1 MTSYWDDNKGDK
13 SYLNARTDGKKII
26 KILRFKSF
34 LVWINVTVLTVQF
47 LFIQEAI
54 AMARLK
60 RDILQVTGNVHFYKA
75 GNAYVV
81 FQVDKDKQSSATCE
95 EKQEPYPESS
105 A

>member
-1 MTSYWDDNKGDK
+1 
-13 SYLNARTDGKKII
+13 
-26 KILRFKSF
+26 
-34 LVWINVTVLTVQF
+34 
-47 LFIQEAI
+47 
-54 AMARLK
+54 MARLK

-95 EKQEPYPESS
+95 EKQELHPDSS

>member
-1 MTSYWDDNKGDK
+1 
-13 SYLNARTDGKKII
+13 
-26 KILRFKSF
+26 
-34 LVWINVTVLTVQF
+34 
-47 LFIQEAI
+47 
-54 AMARLK
+54 MARLK

-95 EKQEPYPESS
+95 EKQEPHPDSS

>member
-1 MTSYWDDNKGDK
+1 M
-13 SYLNARTDGKKII
+13 
-26 KILRFKSF
+26 FKVTEYAALKVSLSESMLTYRSDSPISF
-34 LVWINVTVLTVQF
+34 L
-47 LFIQEAI
+47 QEAI

-95 EKQEPYPESS
+95 EKQEPHPESS